1 MLVLLKEKEVMNDEN
16 SLKLQPPRRVTIVE
30 SIIEQIVS
38 LIQDGTL
45 KPGDKLPSERKLMEM
60 LGVSRSTVR
69 EALQGLAAMGLVEG
83 RAGEGTFVKENKPHL
98 NLDMDIA
105 TLSSTLQKEM
115 RHHLNQARLML
126 EQDIITLAAEKV
138 SEEARRAIL
147 QALEDYELH
156 SEFVSEEEGWP
167 AHDHLQLT
175 IAEATGNPILVQILH
190 NLLEL
195 VPDSLRHK
203 GIKQGTRE
211 EIAERIEME
220 RNIHR
225 QLCEAVIS
233 GDAPAAREWMRRHAE
248 NEERVIDD
256 YYGQEV

>member
-1 MLVLLKEKEVMNDEN
+1 MGGEVMNDDN
-16 SLKLQPPRRVTIVE
+16 ALKLQPPRRVTIVE

-60 LGVSRSTVR
+60 LSVSRSTVR
-69 EALQGLAAMGLVEG
+69 EALQGLAAMGLMEG
-83 RAGEGTFVKENKPHL
+83 RIGEGTFVKETKPHL

-115 RHHLNQARLML
+115 RHHLNQARLIL
-126 EQDIITLAAEKV
+126 EQDIVTLAAEKV
-138 SEEARRAIL
+138 SEEARQVIL

-156 SEFVSEEEGWP
+156 SEFASEEEGWS
-167 AHDHLQLT
+167 AHDHLHLT
-175 IAEATGNPILVQILH
+175 IAEVTGNPILVQILG

-195 VPDSLRHK
+195 VPDSLRQMGARH
-203 GIKQGTRE
+203 GTPE
-211 EIAERIEME
+211 KIAEQAETE
-220 RNIHR
+220 RSIHR
-225 QLCEAVIS
+225 QLCEAVIR

-248 NEERVIDD
+248 SERKVIDA
-256 YYGQEV
+256 YYGHEV